1 MKLDQIKD
9 NFKALSVDAL
19 CDIINITKPT
29 YYRYVN
35 ENRQCN
41 LTVVHKKIGNYKIKA
56 IVYYSDM
63 EKTKLINKLLNV
75 ALYAE
80 LQKIE
85 KPIF

>member
-9 NFKALSVDAL
+9 NFKSLSVDAL

-35 ENRQCN
+35 ENRQSN
-41 LTVVHKKIGNYKIKA
+41 LTVVSKKIGNYKIKA